1 MPSNAI
7 LNALMLEA
15 MKKESF
21 FDYEF
26 IFYIQKLKEKGKI
39 NQLQEKEL
47 KEFFIIKKEK
57 ENYCLTPEDFEFLTR
72 KLFSLYEIPNTEK
85 IYLIY
90 EAIRSKKLDDES
102 AKDIIKDFDLIELH
116 NYLIINFE
124 KTLI

>member
-39 NQLQEKEL
+39 NQLQEAEL
-47 KEFFIIKKEK
+47 KEFFINEK
-57 ENYCLTPEDFEFLTR
+57 TKGNSFLTPEDFEFLIR
-72 KLFSLYEIPNTEK
+72 KLFSLYDIPNTEK